1 MICRAHRVNF
11 RDDQMVDAHGMSFGL
26 TCWQG
31 EVGQMSVAHAHD
43 DLELN
48 VADVDLEYLI
58 DGRTVVIPGGTL
70 AVFWAARPHQL
81 LRGSGHRA
89 VTWLTVPLTDAVGWR
104 LPADF
109 MTRMFAGEVGR
120 TAALGP
126 LDLAERARHWTE
138 ELRAGHPLREAA
150 VREVQSMLVR
160 VADAL
165 PRDPAVRASSSLRPD
180 VAEMVAWIA
189 AHAADDIGVADV
201 AARAHL
207 HPRYAMSLF
216 RAEIGVTIGDYIT
229 QCRVARARHLL
240 LTTDRPV
247 ADIALEA
254 GFGSLS
260 QFYAR
265 FRERTGE
272 PPAAY
277 RRRLTRSDP

>member
-1 MICRAHRVNF
+1 
-11 RDDQMVDAHGMSFGL
+11 
-26 TCWQG
+26 
-31 EVGQMSVAHAHD
+31 MSVAHAHD

-58 DGRTVVIPGGTL
+58 DGQSVVIPGGTL

-81 LRGSGHRA
+81 ISGSGDRA
-89 VTWLTVPLTDAVGWR
+89 VTWLTVPLADVVGWR
-104 LPADF
+104 LPTSF
-109 MTRMFAGEVGR
+109 MTRMFAGEMGG

-126 LDLAERARHWTE
+126 LDLAERARHWAD
-138 ELRAGHPLREAA
+138 ELREGHPLREAA
-150 VREVQSMLVR
+150 VREVQSLLAR
-160 VADAL
+160 VAATLREDS
-165 PRDPAVRASSSLRPD
+165 AVRGSSSLRSD
-180 VAEMVAWIA
+180 VAEMAAWIA
-189 AHAADDIGVADV
+189 ENAADDIDVAAV

-216 RAEIGVTIGDYIT
+216 RGAIGVTIGDYIT

-277 RRRLTRSDP
+277 RRRLSRSDP